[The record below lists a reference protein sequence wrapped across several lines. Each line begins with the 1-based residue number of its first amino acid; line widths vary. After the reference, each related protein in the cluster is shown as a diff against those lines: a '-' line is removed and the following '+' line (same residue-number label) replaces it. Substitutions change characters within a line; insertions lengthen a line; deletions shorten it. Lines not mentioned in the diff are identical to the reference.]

1 MQEDMFISINVNV
14 DDFFFTQ
21 ILKRKRLSGQQGSK
35 YKGYK
40 YPSNHPSKE
49 IHDLYSFIIHSKSIY
64 YTKSRSK
71 CTCSSSLKLLSLF
84 ISIIYYKVID
94 LIAIGSLN
102 PIKKTVLQKLWL
114 LPPIICS
121 SCLHEWN
128 IDVDVWSSI
137 FQIFKLYPRVYLILE
152 DH

>member
-21 ILKRKRLSGQQGSK
+21 VLKRKRLSGQQGSK

-40 YPSNHPSKE
+40 YPSNHPSKG

-71 CTCSSSLKLLSLF
+71 STCSSSLKLLSLF

-102 PIKKTVLQKLWL
+102 PIKKDCFAETVTSTTNHLFFL
-114 LPPIICS
+114 S
-121 SCLHEWN
+121 S
-128 IDVDVWSSI
+128 
-137 FQIFKLYPRVYLILE
+137 
-152 DH
+152 